1 MVKEFTN
8 QELKIIINNLYVENN
23 FSINDDIKKL
33 INKSSRVHYDTL
45 YKHYTDI
52 KNSIVDKLIISENS
66 STNDNKETKEIN
78 EIQIQTKEIETQ
90 TEIQITEKSN
100 IINPIKN
107 NNDLLIE
114 IFKLNQEL
122 NDYKFRYNNIKKEFK
137 QFRKL
142 KENNINKNYSS
153 SDEEIYINK
162 EHRKIPY
169 SQLPEMSSVN
179 IINELSKLSRHNLKQ
194 LYNKYF
200 SNKLNRKLE

>member
-78 EIQIQTKEIETQ
+78 EIQIQTKEIET
-90 TEIQITEKSN
+90 
-100 IINPIKN
+100 
-107 NNDLLIE
+107 
-114 IFKLNQEL
+114 
-122 NDYKFRYNNIKKEFK
+122 
-137 QFRKL
+137 
-142 KENNINKNYSS
+142 
-153 SDEEIYINK
+153 
-162 EHRKIPY
+162 
-169 SQLPEMSSVN
+169 
-179 IINELSKLSRHNLKQ
+179 
-194 LYNKYF
+194 
-200 SNKLNRKLE
+200 